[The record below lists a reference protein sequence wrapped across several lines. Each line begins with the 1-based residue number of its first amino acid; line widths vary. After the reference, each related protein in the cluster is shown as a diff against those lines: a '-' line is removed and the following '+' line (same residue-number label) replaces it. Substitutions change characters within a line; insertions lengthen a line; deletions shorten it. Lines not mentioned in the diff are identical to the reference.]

1 MKPLTPATPHV
12 IVMMGIPS
20 SGKTTFAEH
29 LAKTFQSPIVSV
41 EHIAREAEIDSVSA
55 DRVALHFLTE
65 LYKTKRTIVYDGYTD
80 TKVSRVEL
88 MKQITKAGYHP
99 VLVWVQTELL
109 ESKRRA
115 LKRRP
120 DGGELTSEEFDSIVR
135 HFTAAAPNEKPI
147 VISGRHTYSSQLKVV
162 LKHLAREPQP
172 ILPTPPRPQP
182 SGRNI
187 IIR

>member
-1 MKPLTPATPHV
+1 MKPLTPATPHA

-41 EHIAREAEIDSVSA
+41 EHIAMEAQVDSVSA
-55 DRVALHFLTE
+55 ERVALYFMSE

-88 MKQITKAGYHP
+88 IKQLTKAGYHP
-99 VLVWVQTELL
+99 LLVWVQTEVF
-109 ESKRRA
+109 EAKRRA
-115 LKRRP
+115 TKRRA
-120 DGGELTSEEFDSIVR
+120 DNSQLTEEEFDAIVR
-135 HFTAAAPNEKPI
+135 HFTPAGPNEKPI

-172 ILPTPPRPQP
+172 VTPDPPRPRP

-187 IIR
+187 ILR